1 MLVMTYK
8 NHALDEFLLH
18 ATKLCSKGQI
28 VRIGGRSK
36 EPELEQC
43 NLNYLDVR
51 STSAIYDQIQ
61 EQKEI
66 IEKTSVQVM
75 SALVRV
81 HETSKIDDYSVLQS
95 MNNEQLHNLLAN
107 HPDTKKR
114 NQAVNKV
121 FPAVFSKWNSLED
134 YVKECFDSNSKLDA
148 KELVCAEMMKEA
160 VRKWMPD
167 KVLLGQVKDFERIM
181 NFEQSKDLAED
192 DGNQKKKKVI
202 LAKLSSIIIY
212 L

>member
-1 MLVMTYK
+1 MTYK

-43 NLNYLDVR
+43 NLNNLDVR

-66 IEKTSVQVM
+66 IEKTSVEVR
-75 SALVRV
+75 SALARV
-81 HETSKIDDYSVLQS
+81 HETSQIDDYSVLRS

-107 HPDTKKR
+107 HPDTTKR
-114 NQAVNKV
+114 NQGINKV
-121 FPAVFSKWNSLED
+121 SAVLSKWESLED

-148 KELVCAEMMKEA
+148 NQLMCAEMLKDA

-167 KVLLGQVKDFERIM
+167 KVLLSQVKDFERII

-192 DGNQKKKKVI
+192 DRNQKKKKVI

-212 L
+212 

>member
-1 MLVMTYK
+1 MTYK

-18 ATKLCSKGQI
+18 ATKLCSKEKI

-43 NLNYLDVR
+43 NLNNLDVR

-75 SALVRV
+75 SALERV
-81 HETSKIDDYSVLQS
+81 HETSQIDDCLVLRS

-114 NQAVNKV
+114 NQALNKV
-121 FPAVFSKWNSLED
+121 SAVLSKWESLED

-148 KELVCAEMMKEA
+148 NQLMCAEMLKEA

-167 KVLLGQVKDFERIM
+167 KVLLSQVKDFERII

-212 L
+212 